1 MVGVVVVGPACV
13 CGSRFVSQETNL
25 SLVKCKE
32 IIIQGF
38 RGQSDRFNDACVAFH
53 KEAIPSESSCLPL
66 LPPLTLTYDAPGAGG
81 PRFGD

>member
-1 MVGVVVVGPACV
+1 MCACVVGVVVVGPACV

-53 KEAIPSESSCLPL
+53 KEAIPRAPVPPPPPSSHSHV
-66 LPPLTLTYDAPGAGG
+66 
-81 PRFGD
+81 